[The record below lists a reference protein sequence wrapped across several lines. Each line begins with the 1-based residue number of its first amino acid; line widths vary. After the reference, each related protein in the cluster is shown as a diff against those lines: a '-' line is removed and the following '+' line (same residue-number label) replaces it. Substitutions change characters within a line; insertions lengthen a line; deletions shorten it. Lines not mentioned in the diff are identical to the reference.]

1 VFWFSASSE
10 IKSILKRLKTE
21 KVVSE
26 LEISK
31 IAVIG
36 AGSWGTALADL
47 LSDKGLDV
55 SLWVR
60 EEEVF
65 QQIKESR
72 MNQVFLPGVEL
83 SSNVK
88 PSTSMEEVLYEKQLV
103 LMVVPSHVFRQVLIK
118 MKPHLRP
125 EMCLMEGTKGIEN
138 ESLMTMSQVVAHEFS
153 GDHMGKFA
161 CLSGPSFAK
170 DVSRKL
176 PTAVTIA
183 CRDKEHGERLQ
194 RLFNREFF
202 RVYLSDDVIGVELG
216 GALKN
221 VVAIGAG
228 ASDSLGFG
236 SSARAALITRALAEI
251 TRLGVAMG
259 ANPLTFAGL
268 AGLGDLVLTCT
279 GDLSR
284 NRTVGLKIGKGMGL
298 KEITAGMNMVAEGIK
313 TTLSAYEL
321 SRKMGVDMPIF
332 TQVYEILYQGKEPK
346 EAVKALM
353 TRELKVELEYEIRA

>member
-1 VFWFSASSE
+1 MSQS
-10 IKSILKRLKTE
+10 
-21 KVVSE
+21 
-26 LEISK
+26 EISK

-47 LSDKGLDV
+47 LADKGLDV

-65 QQIKESR
+65 QQIKEGR
-72 MNQVFLPGVEL
+72 MNKVFLPGVEL
-83 SSNVK
+83 SSSLK
-88 PSTSMEEVLYEKQLV
+88 PAKNIEEALYKKQLV
-103 LMVVPSHVFRQVLIK
+103 LMVIPSHVFREVLIQ
-118 MKPHLRP
+118 MRPHLRP
-125 EMCLMEGTKGIEN
+125 GMFLMEATKGIEN
-138 ESLMTMSQVVAHEFS
+138 ESLMTMSQVAAHELS
-153 GDHMGKFA
+153 GDHMEGFA

-170 DVSRKL
+170 EVSRKL

-183 CRDKEHGERLQ
+183 CRDKEHGEQLQ
-194 RLFNREFF
+194 RLFHREFF
-202 RVYLSDDVIGVELG
+202 RVYLSEDITGVELG

-221 VVAIGAG
+221 VIAIAAG
-228 ASDSLGFG
+228 ASDALGFG

-284 NRTVGLKIGKGMGL
+284 NRTVGLKIGQGMGL

-313 TTLSAYEL
+313 TTRSAYEL
-321 SRKMGVDMPIF
+321 SKKMGVEMPIT
-332 TQVYEILYQGKEPK
+332 TQVFELLYKGKEPK

-353 TRELKVELEYEIRA
+353 TRELKGELEHQIKA